1 VKIGRLWLLI
11 AAACVVPA
19 VLDGVLTYVQGR
31 LGGRTPQWEEILW
44 QANEWLILGALTPLV
59 YWLARLFP
67 IRPPIRARNILAH
80 FGGALALCIGWA
92 GAGAVTRWV
101 LGIGPSDASKMEY
114 LTGWL
119 LTTIPWGTFMYFT
132 TLGCV
137 YAFAYF
143 VEAKEREAQAARLAA
158 QIAEA
163 RLGALRMQLHPHFL
177 FNSLNAITVLVR
189 DQDTAAA
196 GRMLALLSDVLR
208 QVLRTDRAH
217 EVSLADELTFLEQYL
232 AIEQVRFSDR
242 LRVVIDVDDSL
253 RDAAV
258 PPFLL
263 QPLVENALRHG
274 ISRRDSA
281 GRIEISARKAGG
293 DLVLEVRDDGPG
305 IDPTASPRAESNG
318 VGLTNVRE
326 RLTTMYGAC
335 ASVKLQSPAED
346 GCGTRAVVTL
356 PFRHTGTTTPRVTE
370 PFVPGPESFVDPLS
384 LNRSPRS

>member
-1 VKIGRLWLLI
+1 VRIGRLWLVI

-19 VLDGVLTYVQGR
+19 VLDGALTYVQAR
-31 LGGRTPQWEEILW
+31 LNGRTARWEEIVW

-59 YWLARLFP
+59 YWLARLYP
-67 IRPPIRARNILAH
+67 IRPPFRGRNIAAH
-80 FGGALALCIGWA
+80 FGGALALCVGWA
-92 GAGAVTRWV
+92 GLGAVTRWV
-101 LGIGPSDASKMEY
+101 LGIGPTDVSKLQY

-163 RLGALRMQLHPHFL
+163 KLGALRMQLHPHFL

-189 DQDTAAA
+189 DQDTVTA

-208 QVLRTDRAH
+208 QVLRTDQAH
-217 EVSLADELTFLEQYL
+217 ETSLADELSFLEQYL

-242 LRVVIDVDDSL
+242 LRVEIRVAESL
-253 RDAAV
+253 KDAVV
-258 PPFLL
+258 PAFLL

-274 ISRRDSA
+274 ISRRDDA
-281 GRIEISARKAGG
+281 GRVEISARAVGG
-293 DLVLEVRDDGPG
+293 DLLLEVRDDGPG
-305 IDPTASPRAESNG
+305 MAATARGDGDSHG
-318 VGLTNVRE
+318 VGLRNVRE
-326 RLTTMYGAC
+326 RLTTMYGTA
-335 ASVKLQSPAED
+335 ASLRLQSPAED
-346 GCGTRAVVTL
+346 GHGTVAAVTL
-356 PFRHTGTTTPRVTE
+356 PHRRMNANAALAAE
-370 PFVPGPESFVDPLS
+370 PVVSGAGAA
-384 LNRSPRS
+384 

>member
-1 VKIGRLWLLI
+1 MKIGRLWLLI
-11 AAACVVPA
+11 AVACVVPA

-31 LGGRTPQWEEILW
+31 LGGGTPRWEEVFW

-59 YWLARLFP
+59 YWLARLYP
-67 IRPPIRARNILAH
+67 IRPPIRARNIFAH
-80 FGGALALCIGWA
+80 VGGALALCVGWST
-92 GAGAVTRWV
+92 AGAVMRWV
-101 LGIGPSDASKMEY
+101 LGIGPSEAPRLAY

-158 QIAEA
+158 QVAQA
-163 RLGALRMQLHPHFL
+163 KLGALQMQLHPHFL

-196 GRMLALLSDVLR
+196 SRMLSLLSDVLR
-208 QVLRTDRAH
+208 QVLRTDQSH
-217 EVSLADELTFLEQYL
+217 EVSLADELSFLERYL

-242 LRVVIDVDDSL
+242 LRVVMDVDETL
-253 RDAAV
+253 QEARV

-274 ISRRDSA
+274 IARRDHA
-281 GRIEISARKAGG
+281 GRIEIAARRDGD

-305 IDPTASPRAESNG
+305 IELHGGRRDGSG
-318 VGLTNVRE
+318 VGLANVRE
-326 RLTTMYGAC
+326 RLTTMYGSSAY
-335 ASVKLQSPAED
+335 LTLRSPIGAA
-346 GCGTRAVVTL
+346 GGTAATVTL
-356 PFRHTGTTTPRVTE
+356 PLRLPDRSMAMSPSV
-370 PFVPGPESFVDPLS
+370 ESPS
-384 LNRSPRS
+384 R

>member
-1 VKIGRLWLLI
+1 VRIGRLWLVI

-19 VLDGVLTYVQGR
+19 VLDGVLTYVQAR
-31 LGGRTPQWEEILW
+31 LAGGTARWEEIFW

-59 YWLARLFP
+59 YWLARLYP
-67 IRPPIRARNILAH
+67 IRPPFRARNILAH
-80 FGGALALCIGWA
+80 FGGAIALCIGWA
-92 GAGAVTRWV
+92 GLGAVTRWV
-101 LGIGPSDASKMEY
+101 LGIGPSNVSKLQY

-163 RLGALRMQLHPHFL
+163 KLGALRMQLHPHFL

-208 QVLRTDRAH
+208 QVLRTDQSH
-217 EVSLADELTFLEQYL
+217 EVSLAAELSFLEQYL

-242 LRVVIDVDDSL
+242 LRVVFDVDDSL
-253 RDAAV
+253 KDAAV
-258 PPFLL
+258 PAFVL

-274 ISRRDSA
+274 ISRSDDA
-281 GRIEISARKAGG
+281 GRIEISARALG
-293 DLVLEVRDDGPG
+293 DALVLEVRDDGPG
-305 IDPTASPRAESNG
+305 IAPTASPRDGSNG
-318 VGLTNVRE
+318 VGLRNVRE
-326 RLTTMYGAC
+326 RLTTMYGSA
-335 ASVKLQSPAED
+335 ASLELQSPVDD
-346 GCGTRAVVTL
+346 GYGTAAIVTL
-356 PFRHTGTTTPRVTE
+356 PLRRASAPTPSLTE
-370 PFVPGPESFVDPLS
+370 S
-384 LNRSPRS
+384 LDASPSSSVPRSSSAL